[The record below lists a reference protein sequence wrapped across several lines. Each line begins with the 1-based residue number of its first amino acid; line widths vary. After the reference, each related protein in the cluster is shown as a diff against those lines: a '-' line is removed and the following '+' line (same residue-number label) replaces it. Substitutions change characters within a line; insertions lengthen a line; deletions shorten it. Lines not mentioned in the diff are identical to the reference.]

1 MVAIVGE
8 SGSGKTVTALSML
21 GLVPAHAVRGTA
33 RLDGEDLL
41 AAGPARL
48 REIRGRHIGVVF
60 QDPMTSLNPVIP
72 VGEQIREAIWVHDP
86 DGSDADHRAR
96 VLELLASVGVPEPAV
111 RAKQY
116 PHQFSGGM
124 RQRAMVAMAIAN
136 RPALLIADEPTTALD
151 VTIQAQVIDV
161 LLDAKATTGA
171 ATIIVT
177 HDLGLVAEIAD
188 RVLVMYA
195 GRIVEEAPAD
205 SLFDDPRHPYT
216 AGLLASLPSLD
227 DPTERLT
234 PIPGQPPAASDEQP
248 GCPFRPRCGLGHDR
262 VECARDL
269 PPLVEVSPG
278 QRAACHLVDE
288 VPAWRAAGGR
298 WLEPAVVDG
307 RAT

>member
-1 MVAIVGE
+1 
-8 SGSGKTVTALSML
+8 
-21 GLVPAHAVRGTA
+21 
-33 RLDGEDLL
+33 
-41 AAGPARL
+41 
-48 REIRGRHIGVVF
+48 
-60 QDPMTSLNPVIP
+60 
-72 VGEQIREAIWVHDP
+72 
-86 DGSDADHRAR
+86 
-96 VLELLASVGVPEPAV
+96 VLELLASVGVPEPGV

-161 LLDAKATTGA
+161 LLEAKATTGA

-205 SLFDDPRHPYT
+205 ALFDDPRHPYT
-216 AGLLASLPSLD
+216 VGLLGSLPSLD
-227 DPTERLT
+227 DPSERLT
-234 PIPGQPPAASDEQP
+234 PIPGQPPAPSNEQP

-278 QRAACHLVDE
+278 QRAACHFVDE
-288 VPAWRAAGGR
+288 VPAWRVAGGR
-298 WLEPAVVDG
+298 WVQPAVVDG